1 MKFTKQQQKEVTK
14 VYETW
19 LNSYL
24 NGDVKTYDFYLDEK
38 YHFIGSTSNEEF
50 LNREDTT
57 NFFKATADQLAGK
70 TDIKNNVRTIEY
82 FEGLVFITEVFD
94 AWLLMDTTWSYY
106 GRFRFTS
113 VLRKKSEGWRFIYQ
127 HFSMPDSKAQE
138 GETLGAEQISKENEE
153 LRDAIKRRTV
163 ELEHKNRELE
173 IEASLERIRARTM
186 AMHSSEELNDVLSIL
201 FQQFDVLGIKPL
213 NVWLSLYN
221 LEENT
226 FTYRATGTG
235 GSRVQGQQVID
246 LGAMDIW
253 QEQLEQWKSGNAKP
267 VLVTF
272 YPPEVLPQLMEVF
285 KETFDAMPAEERM
298 DPKLFPDGGYNV
310 QGYTKFGYI
319 GYNHLQAPTQEE
331 KDILLK
337 FATEFE
343 RVYQRF
349 LEIKKAEGQAREAQ
363 IEASLERIRARAMA
377 MQSSEEL
384 HDVLCVLFQQFDVL
398 GIQPISAFLSLFSS
412 EEREL
417 TYRATGTSGARTQG
431 SQTVSI
437 DSLEVWKELY
447 DKWKT
452 DTSEDV
458 EVIFYPKEILPKLF
472 ELFEETFSSMP
483 VDERMSSD
491 HFPEGGYTMHGHTR
505 FGYIGYNHTRLPT
518 EEEKEILT
526 KFATEFERVYQRF
539 LDIEKAEAQARQAQ
553 IEAALERVRTRTM
566 AMHNTEDI
574 AATVTTF
581 FIEIM
586 GLGLGSTTR
595 SGIGILSQ
603 SEKMKLWTASVKNT
617 SEVVLHA
624 GLLDMTVHP
633 LLQGVKKAWQ
643 AGAPN
648 FTYELRGEDKLTYF
662 RAINKA
668 PEYPIKID
676 LKKLPETVYH
686 CSFPFKD
693 GTLFVFSDELLKD
706 DIQDIFKRFTAVFGQ
721 TYTRYLD
728 LQKAEAQAREAQI
741 EAALERI
748 RARAM
753 AMHSSEEL
761 NDVLGVLF
769 DQFDILGINPVWA
782 HLSLIDLKNNTFTYR
797 MTGRSGKRSLTKQV
811 IDLNAREE
819 WKESLENFKKG
830 KPNSVSCL
838 EYRPEALPQIWAL
851 FDETL
856 SALPEEGKVYLEDF
870 PDGLFNTQ
878 GYCKFGYIGFNH
890 NRKATEEEKSIV
902 ARFATEFG
910 RIYQRYLDIEK
921 AEAQAREAQI
931 EVSLE
936 RIRARSMAMHS
947 SEELND
953 VLRVMFQQIEALGID
968 AKCAHLTLMDLENNS
983 FSFRIT
989 GKNGAANIGEQI
1001 IDLNAMPIWKETVAK
1016 WKKAKPHS
1024 HQCLV
1029 YPPKILPELWK
1040 LIATSLKSLPAK
1052 ERIKISDFPNGLFDC
1067 EGHNKFGYIGFNNS
1081 RPPTEEEISIAIRFA
1096 REFER
1101 VYQRFL
1107 EIKKAEAQA
1116 REAQIETALEKVRSR
1131 SLAMHT
1137 TGEMQQVANAVYDQL
1152 RELGLEMDA
1161 VGMSG
1166 AIEAKEDYD
1175 VWIGGSSFDKP
1186 LRIPFNDATK
1196 VQRDYNRA
1204 IERRSELF
1212 ARTYSGEIKKEY
1224 TNHLLSHGLF
1234 PEDLKKLMLKSD
1246 AFSTSISFAKNSS
1259 IQIARYTGQPYSETE
1274 NEILIRFGK
1283 VFEQAYIRFM
1293 DLQKAEAQ
1301 AREAEIETALEKVR
1315 SQSLAMHST
1324 SEMQLVA
1331 NAIYEQLIALGLRMD
1346 YIGMSGVIEAKKD
1359 YDVWVGGASIDKPL
1373 RIPYN
1378 EDTKV
1383 QRDYNQV
1390 IEERPELFTR
1400 TYSGNIKKAYINRLL
1415 STGDFPKAVRKKMES
1430 SKAFS
1435 TMIAP
1440 TKNSGIQIVRYTDQ
1454 SFAEEEG
1461 EILKRFARVFEQA
1474 YIRFMDLQKA
1484 EAQARES
1491 QIEMAL
1497 EKVRSRTMAMHQSEE
1512 LGEVA
1517 SVMFEQISTL
1527 TNTPDRFNIGI
1538 TNETDKSI
1546 DVWVTDQNGHEVN
1559 QLFVARADKSP
1570 VISAFFNA
1578 RKTKKTLAMDLHGKA
1593 LKEWVQYMN
1602 KEVGIPFKEEQLK
1615 EHRYINS
1622 VFFSHGFVGVT
1633 TNEPLA
1639 QETVALIGR
1648 FAKVFQQTYV
1658 RFLDLQKAESQA
1670 REAHIQLA
1678 LERVRA
1684 RSMAMQS
1691 SDELSD
1697 VLSVLFKQFDELGI
1711 LPVNVWLSLFNIE
1724 ENTFTYRATGTGGSR
1739 VQRQQLIDMG
1749 AMDIWKQTLE
1759 HWQRGKP
1766 ESILVTLYPPD
1777 IFPQMM
1783 EIFKETFDAMPE
1795 EERISPDS
1803 FPNGLY
1809 NVQGYCKFGYIGFNH
1824 NRPPSEEE
1832 ENILRKF
1839 ATEFERVYQRFLDIE
1854 QAEAQTRESQIQ
1866 LSLERVRARSLAMQS
1881 SDELHDVLAVLFQQ
1895 FDKLG
1900 IHPVNVFLSLFDR
1913 EARTLT
1919 YRASGKSGT
1928 RIPGKQLVEVDSMEP
1943 LKTLF
1948 DKWLHDN
1955 SDAVEV
1961 IYYPKEALPEL
1972 FGIFADTFA
1981 SMPEED
1987 RMGSDD
1993 FPDGGYSMAGYT
2005 PFGYLGYDHQRK
2017 ATEEE
2022 KDILSRFC
2030 VEFTRVYQRFLDL
2043 QRSESQAREARIEAA
2058 LERVRSASMAMH
2070 QTEDIGTVVVVF
2082 FDQLKHLH
2090 IPFEQAWIN
2099 IFRLDEGY
2107 LDTWFSPVDG
2117 IYPEPTYFKLPSG
2130 PWEETAI
2137 KSWKSGAPFSYMSLG
2152 TKVEVDQ
2159 FLEACDEI
2167 TDSNYFTHVQKKL
2180 RNHRLEFLE
2189 ARHKYGFISI
2199 TSKEK
2204 PPKEDE
2210 EILQRFAKVF
2220 EQTYTRFSDIEKAEE
2235 QAKEAQIEAALEK
2248 VRSRSLAMQ
2257 KPEELQE
2264 VVTVVG
2270 EKLQELGV
2278 ILDSGGV
2285 VICTYY
2291 PVSKDVMHWT
2301 ATFDSTHPSVPY
2313 YLPYFDTPIWKETW
2327 ASKWESDDDFFEKV
2341 FSFEDKNHFFQKA
2354 FEISDYKNLP
2364 EAYKKQL
2371 LESENH
2377 ALSFAWQAN
2386 SALMIPSHNGKLLPA
2401 EHKTILKRFA
2411 KVFEQAYIRFMDLEK
2426 AEAQARESKIE
2437 MALERVRSRTMA
2449 MHKSEELGEV
2459 AAVLFEQISTLTYA
2473 PERFNIAIGNKE
2485 EESFDIWVTDQK
2497 GHEVSKRFMFQV
2509 NKSPVVRE
2517 VFKAWEKEPYIVQ
2530 DLHGKKLQE
2539 WVRYMQE
2546 EIGLPFDKARLSEHR
2561 YINSVFFSHGCIGI
2575 TTNEPPEAEIL
2586 ELIGR
2591 FAKVFQQTY
2600 VRFLDL
2606 QKAEAQA
2613 RESQI
2618 EVALERV
2625 R

>member
-1 MKFTKQQQKEVTK
+1 MKLSAIQKKQVLK
-14 VYETW
+14 VHEAYW
-19 LNSYL
+19 DLYL
-24 NGDVKTYDFYLDEK
+24 KGEAKAMSVMLDES
-38 YHFIGSTSNEEF
+38 YTQVGSAESEVFYTKKEAVQFLHDTIEEV
-50 LNREDTT
+50 
-57 NFFKATADQLAGK
+57 AGK
-70 TDIKNNVRTIEY
+70 LEMRNRHTRLESPN
-82 FEGLVFITEVFD
+82 GLVLVHELCDLYALDGNEWIFY
-94 AWLLMDTTWSYY
+94 SK
-106 GRFRFTS
+106 FRASTLFQE
-113 VLRKKSEGWRFIYQ
+113 KKEGWKIIHQ
-127 HFSMPDSKAQE
+127 HSSFPDSKTEKGQNVAIDRI
-138 GETLGAEQISKENEE
+138 AEENRE
-153 LRDAIKRRTV
+153 LREAVKRRTK
-163 ELEHKNRELE
+163 ELEDKNRELE
-173 IEASLERIRARTM
+173 IET
-186 AMHSSEELNDVLSIL
+186 
-201 FQQFDVLGIKPL
+201 
-213 NVWLSLYN
+213 
-221 LEENT
+221 
-226 FTYRATGTG
+226 
-235 GSRVQGQQVID
+235 
-246 LGAMDIW
+246 
-253 QEQLEQWKSGNAKP
+253 
-267 VLVTF
+267 
-272 YPPEVLPQLMEVF
+272 
-285 KETFDAMPAEERM
+285 
-298 DPKLFPDGGYNV
+298 
-310 QGYTKFGYI
+310 
-319 GYNHLQAPTQEE
+319 
-331 KDILLK
+331 
-337 FATEFE
+337 
-343 RVYQRF
+343 
-349 LEIKKAEGQAREAQ
+349 
-363 IEASLERIRARAMA
+363 SLERIRARAMA

-398 GIQPISAFLSLFSS
+398 GIHPISAFLSLFSS
-412 EEREL
+412 EERKL

-431 SQTVSI
+431 SQTVAI

-452 DTSEDV
+452 DTSEAV

-483 VDERMSSD
+483 ADERMSPE

-518 EEEKEILT
+518 EEEKDILT

-581 FIEIM
+581 FNEII
-586 GLGLGSTTR
+586 GLGLGNTTR

-624 GLLDMTVHP
+624 GLLDMTIHP

-643 AGAPN
+643 TGAPH
-648 FTYELRGEDKLTYF
+648 FTYELSGEDRFVYF
-662 RAINKA
+662 RAINKE

-686 CSFPFKD
+686 YSFPFKD
-693 GTLFVFSDELLKD
+693 GSLFVFSDEHLQD
-706 DIQDIFKRFTAVFGQ
+706 DIRDIFKRFAAVFGQ

-728 LQKAEAQAREAQI
+728 LHKAEAQAREAQI

-761 NDVLGVLF
+761 NDVLSVLF
-769 DQFDILGINPVWA
+769 DQFDILGIKPVWA

-838 EYRPEALPQIWAL
+838 EYRPEALPQIWEL
-851 FDETL
+851 FHETL

-1029 YPPKILPELWK
+1029 YPPEILPDLWK
-1040 LIATSLKSLPAK
+1040 LIDTSLKSLPAK

-1081 RPPTEEEISIAIRFA
+1081 RPPTDEEISIAIRFA

-1107 EIKKAEAQA
+1107 EIKKAETQA

-1175 VWIGGSSFDKP
+1175 VWIGGSSFDIP

-1234 PEDLKKLMLKSD
+1234 PEDLKKLMLQSD

-1259 IQIARYTGQPYSETE
+1259 IQIARYTAEPYSEKE
-1274 NEILIRFGK
+1274 NDILKRFGK

-1331 NAIYEQLIALGLRMD
+1331 NAIYEQLIALGLGMD

-1390 IEERPELFTR
+1390 IEERPELFTK

-1415 STGDFPKAVRKKMES
+1415 STGNFPKAVRKKMES

-1440 TKNSGIQIVRYTDQ
+1440 TKNSGIQIVRYSDQ
-1454 SFAEEEG
+1454 TFEEEEG

-1517 SVMFEQISTL
+1517 SVMFEQISAL

-1538 TNETDKSI
+1538 TNEADKSI

-1622 VFFSHGFVGVT
+1622 VFFSHGFIGVT

-1639 QETVALIGR
+1639 EGTVALIGR

-1670 REAHIQLA
+1670 REA
-1678 LERVRA
+1678 
-1684 RSMAMQS
+1684 
-1691 SDELSD
+1691 
-1697 VLSVLFKQFDELGI
+1697 
-1711 LPVNVWLSLFNIE
+1711 
-1724 ENTFTYRATGTGGSR
+1724 
-1739 VQRQQLIDMG
+1739 
-1749 AMDIWKQTLE
+1749 
-1759 HWQRGKP
+1759 
-1766 ESILVTLYPPD
+1766 
-1777 IFPQMM
+1777 
-1783 EIFKETFDAMPE
+1783 
-1795 EERISPDS
+1795 
-1803 FPNGLY
+1803 
-1809 NVQGYCKFGYIGFNH
+1809 
-1824 NRPPSEEE
+1824 
-1832 ENILRKF
+1832 
-1839 ATEFERVYQRFLDIE
+1839 
-1854 QAEAQTRESQIQ
+1854 
-1866 LSLERVRARSLAMQS
+1866 
-1881 SDELHDVLAVLFQQ
+1881 
-1895 FDKLG
+1895 
-1900 IHPVNVFLSLFDR
+1900 
-1913 EARTLT
+1913 
-1919 YRASGKSGT
+1919 
-1928 RIPGKQLVEVDSMEP
+1928 
-1943 LKTLF
+1943 
-1948 DKWLHDN
+1948 
-1955 SDAVEV
+1955 
-1961 IYYPKEALPEL
+1961 
-1972 FGIFADTFA
+1972 
-1981 SMPEED
+1981 
-1987 RMGSDD
+1987 
-1993 FPDGGYSMAGYT
+1993 
-2005 PFGYLGYDHQRK
+2005 
-2017 ATEEE
+2017 
-2022 KDILSRFC
+2022 
-2030 VEFTRVYQRFLDL
+2030 
-2043 QRSESQAREARIEAA
+2043 RIEAA
-2058 LERVRSASMAMH
+2058 LEKVRSASMAMH

-2235 QAKEAQIEAALEK
+2235 QAREAQIEAALEK

-2285 VICTYY
+2285 VICTYF
-2291 PVSKDVMHWT
+2291 PDSKDVMHWT
-2301 ATFDSTHPSVPY
+2301 ATFDTTHPSVPY

-2341 FSFEDKNHFFQKA
+2341 FSYEDKNHFFHKA
-2354 FEISDYKNLP
+2354 FEISDYKKLP
-2364 EAYKKQL
+2364 EEYKKEL
-2371 LESENH
+2371 LDRRKPRPFFCMAAQFGFNDT
-2377 ALSFAWQAN
+2377 
-2386 SALMIPSHNGKLLPA
+2386 LP
-2401 EHKTILKRFA
+2401 
-2411 KVFEQAYIRFMDLEK
+2411 
-2426 AEAQARESKIE
+2426 
-2437 MALERVRSRTMA
+2437 
-2449 MHKSEELGEV
+2449 
-2459 AAVLFEQISTLTYA
+2459 
-2473 PERFNIAIGNKE
+2473 
-2485 EESFDIWVTDQK
+2485 
-2497 GHEVSKRFMFQV
+2497 
-2509 NKSPVVRE
+2509 
-2517 VFKAWEKEPYIVQ
+2517 
-2530 DLHGKKLQE
+2530 
-2539 WVRYMQE
+2539 
-2546 EIGLPFDKARLSEHR
+2546 
-2561 YINSVFFSHGCIGI
+2561 
-2575 TTNEPPEAEIL
+2575 
-2586 ELIGR
+2586 
-2591 FAKVFQQTY
+2591 
-2600 VRFLDL
+2600 
-2606 QKAEAQA
+2606 
-2613 RESQI
+2613 
-2618 EVALERV
+2618 
-2625 R
+2625 